1 MAVFE
6 GKICALPQ
14 NIVTLQHIWIVN
26 QEEQLS
32 RTRDSLI
39 RAQDSLIRNCISL
52 IRSWDSLISLRHLV
66 ALDPD
71 GRTDG
76 IAALLAD
83 DMAAVDALLEV
94 GLHEEVAIGIAVNNT
109 DTDIVVFLTL
119 HQQGLLR
126 AHIDGVLALA
136 LLDDLI
142 DGLLQD
148 VDIPLALLLIEVEA
162 DGALVE
168 LAARD
173 GEEDIADDIV
183 FVGREEYA
191 TLGGVG
197 RLLLLRSAIPH
208 DAWGWH
214 ALAND
219 GLGFV
224 LLTDHDLSE
233 FDDLILQD
241 DGELLAIGIVLV
253 GEHGG
258 EVGHVGEDELLALPL
273 GDGEQ
278 EAALGIGDGA
288 YGRRG
293 LFGSVVLEAYRDVF
307 YAFTALIDDV
317 ALDGGLPLPYYTDEG
332 QQHG

>member
-76 IAALLAD
+76 IAFLLTN

-94 GLHEEVAIGIAVNNT
+94 GLHEEVAIGIAVYDT

-142 DGLLQD
+142 DGQ
-148 VDIPLALLLIEVEA
+148 I
-162 DGALVE
+162 
-168 LAARD
+168 
-173 GEEDIADDIV
+173 
-183 FVGREEYA
+183 GRA
-191 TLGGVG
+191 
-197 RLLLLRSAIPH
+197 
-208 DAWGWH
+208 
-214 ALAND
+214 
-219 GLGFV
+219 
-224 LLTDHDLSE
+224 
-233 FDDLILQD
+233 
-241 DGELLAIGIVLV
+241 
-253 GEHGG
+253 
-258 EVGHVGEDELLALPL
+258 HV
-273 GDGEQ
+273 
-278 EAALGIGDGA
+278 
-288 YGRRG
+288 
-293 LFGSVVLEAYRDVF
+293 
-307 YAFTALIDDV
+307 
-317 ALDGGLPLPYYTDEG
+317 
-332 QQHG
+332 